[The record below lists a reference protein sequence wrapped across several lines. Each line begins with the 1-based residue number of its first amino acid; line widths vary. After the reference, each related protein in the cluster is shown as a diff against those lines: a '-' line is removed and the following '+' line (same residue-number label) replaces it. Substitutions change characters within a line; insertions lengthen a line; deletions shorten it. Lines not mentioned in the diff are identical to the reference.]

1 MKKNSIKKAIL
12 LGICGLLF
20 TGCSKV
26 PKLLEPVGA
35 IPNSALVEKGEIY
48 NIEYYNSAVVQDIQ
62 EVKSVSDSI
71 VKTVNISL
79 GSHVNEGDVMLT
91 MDGSA
96 VNQASLSLDDEIAQT
111 KKEFEFANSLLEAE
125 ISVLQAQLNKAKA
138 EGNSEL
144 SDSLN
149 SDITEAQNEL
159 SVNKVSQAQQLA
171 NMEAQ
176 RLSGGTADMEIKAPC
191 SGTIAYLNV
200 GSIGSTIEANTMII
214 GIAKDN
220 SFKLKGD
227 LIAEELQNA
236 SNELYALINGNKYEL
251 TNAPYSAAEA
261 SFLVSNN
268 YPLYSFFYFNAD
280 ETIQAGMYAAVV
292 RVWDYKT
299 DVLTIP
305 DNALYSDENGY
316 YVYVIK
322 DEEKERRDVNIGIIS
337 DVAAEVLDGL
347 EEGEEVY
354 VK

>member
-1 MKKNSIKKAIL
+1 MKKNIINKVMI

-26 PKLLEPVGA
+26 PELLEPVGA
-35 IPNSALVEKGEIY
+35 IPNSATVERGEIY
-48 NIEYYNSAVVQDIQ
+48 NIEYYNSAVVQDIE
-62 EVKSVSDSI
+62 EVKVASDCI
-71 VKTVNISL
+71 VKTVNVSL
-79 GSHVNEGDVMLT
+79 GTHVEAGDVLLT

-96 VNQASLSLDDEIAQT
+96 IGAASGNLDEKIAQV
-111 KKEFEFANSLLEAE
+111 KEEFSFANSILEAE
-125 ISVLQAQLNKAKA
+125 IKVLNAQLAKAKA
-138 EGNSEL
+138 NGNADEVE
-144 SDSLN
+144 SLN
-149 SDITEAQNEL
+149 ADLTSAQNEL
-159 SVNKVSQAQQLA
+159 SVNKVTQAQQLA

-176 RLSGGTADMEIKAPC
+176 RLSGGTTDLEITAPC
-191 SGTIAYLNV
+191 SGTIAYLDT
-200 GSIGSTIEANTMII
+200 GSIGSTIEANSMIA

-220 SFKLKGD
+220 TYKLKGD
-227 LIAEELQNA
+227 LIAEDLQNA
-236 SNELYALINGNKYEL
+236 ADELYALINGQRYEL

-280 ETIQAGMYAAVV
+280 EAIEPGMYAAVV

-305 DNALYSDENGY
+305 DNALYSDESGY
-316 YVYVIK
+316 YVYVING
-322 DEEKERRDVNIGIIS
+322 DEKERREVSIGIIS
-337 DVAAEVLDGL
+337 DVAAEVLEGL